1 MSGFQSGMRK
11 PIAMGNTASASASA
25 SGKQALLAQLSAAL
39 TAMGRKMRAQQH
51 AAADIGTLGVRAEE
65 IAGIA
70 RSLAFDRRHN
80 PQAKLEALS
89 SALDDLAVEMAAA
102 AERVQQQ
109 AMLGGAVADALNRH
123 ASELDAVARDP
134 ALADDLTAVRA
145 CLRPLAVTLAEV
157 PRQLQA
163 SRAETAELGALA
175 ARTRQLADE
184 AGDLVDGA
192 VQNQQQAI
200 LRISRGLNDLAA
212 DAVQVS
218 GRFAADA
225 AAAVQA
231 ADGMALRAES
241 VASGA
246 PILPAKPSLAD
257 TIAVGHAMSHPPV
270 ADAPA
275 EPAIVWNLASRPR

>member
-1 MSGFQSGMRK
+1 
-11 PIAMGNTASASASA
+11 
-25 SGKQALLAQLSAAL
+25 LLAQLSAAL
-39 TAMGRKMRAQQH
+39 IAMGRKMRAQEH

-70 RSLAFDRRHN
+70 RSLAFDRRHD

-89 SALDDLAVEMAAA
+89 GALDDLAAEMATA

-123 ASELDAVARDP
+123 AGELDAVARDP
-134 ALADDLTAVRA
+134 AMAEDLSAVRA

-175 ARTRQLADE
+175 TRTRQLATQA
-184 AGDLVDGA
+184 AGLVDGSA
-192 VQNQQQAI
+192 ANQQQVI
-200 LRISRGLNDLAA
+200 LRISRDLNDLAA

-225 AAAVQA
+225 ASAAA
-231 ADGMALRAES
+231 AANGMAARAQS
-241 VASGA
+241 AASGA
-246 PILPAKPSLAD
+246 PMLPANASLGDVIVA
-257 TIAVGHAMSHPPV
+257 GHAITPK
-270 ADAPA
+270 AAEAPA
-275 EPAIVWNLASRPR
+275 GPGIAWSLGTRPR

>member
-1 MSGFQSGMRK
+1 MSD
-11 PIAMGNTASASASA
+11 TAAA

-51 AAADIGTLGVRAEE
+51 AAADIGTLGIRAEE

-70 RSLAFDRRHN
+70 RSLAFDRRHDA
-80 PQAKLEALS
+80 QAKLEALS
-89 SALDDLAVEMAAA
+89 GALDELAAGMAAA

-123 ASELDAVARDP
+123 AGELDSVARDP
-134 ALADDLTAVRA
+134 AMADDLTAVRA

-175 ARTRQLADE
+175 ARTRQLASQAAE
-184 AGDLVDGA
+184 LVEGRA
-192 VQNQQQAI
+192 PNQQQAI
-200 LRISRGLNDLAA
+200 LQISRGLNDLAA

-225 AAAVQA
+225 ASAVQA
-231 ADGMALRAES
+231 ADGMAERAQS
-241 VASGA
+241 AASGV
-246 PILPAKPSLAD
+246 PILPAKASLGD
-257 TIAVGHAMSHPPV
+257 LIAAGHALTQPSAEAV
-270 ADAPA
+270 AAGPG
-275 EPAIVWNLASRPR
+275 IVWDTGKRPR